1 MKRNTIFCHL
11 LLSLF
16 FAKLIKYLI
25 KIEWY
30 KIDIFESPSDF
41 YKLKRQIQQ
50 NKKNQKKLGL
60 AKFSIF

>member
-16 FAKLIKYLI
+16 FANLIKYLI

-50 NKKNQKKLGL
+50 NKKNQKKLEL